1 MESQE
6 EKIRRIYLNKWRKEM
21 LEQFPEWFDYITNE
35 LDGIKWEV
43 NPFGFVV
50 SNTNVYEI
58 VQLALTDLPVGG
70 IIGKF
75 VAMAIESH
83 PDYDVND
90 VYDIE
95 KAEVE
100 SHE

>member
-21 LEQFPEWFDYITNE
+21 IEEFPEWFSFINNE

-50 SNTNVYEI
+50 SNTNVFEI
-58 VQLALTDLPVGG
+58 QQIAELELPIGG
-70 IIGKF
+70 IIQKF

-83 PDYDVND
+83 PDYAVN
-90 VYDIE
+90 VCFDIE